1 MMRTLVVKRLM
12 GFLVFFLTGKLLRL
26 PSGSTNVS
34 LEPTS
39 APNKW
44 PGVKF
49 FMSILTA
56 NSKDSSQNIRLLLCE
71 AAVAVYLS
79 NFVSAC
85 SRLSCNNLYR
95 FVLNG
100 LSNVMWG
107 AVFGGATKIVVPA
120 PDGLSTSTGSRNS
133 EDPDKEAKFIKT
145 DRNRLRWNYKLIG
158 NTATLAAA
166 VQSDDNKKLVRHE
179 VFISPQM
186 SLCDYFLKKVS
197 FRTIS
202 VQLLNTVIPLVNT
215 DIIS

>member
-1 MMRTLVVKRLM
+1 M
-12 GFLVFFLTGKLLRL
+12 
-26 PSGSTNVS
+26 
-34 LEPTS
+34 EPTS
-39 APNKW
+39 APNNW

-49 FMSILTA
+49 FMSVLTA

-100 LSNVMWG
+100 LSNEMWA

-120 PDGLSTSTGSRNS
+120 PDGLSTSIGSRNS
-133 EDPDKEAKFIKT
+133 EEPDKETKFIKT
-145 DRNRLRWNYKLIG
+145 DRNRLKWNYKLMG
-158 NTATLAAA
+158 NTKLMANTAALAVG
-166 VQSDDNKKLVRHE
+166 VQSEDNKKLVRHE

-197 FRTIS
+197 FRVIS
-202 VQLLNTVIPLVNT
+202 AQLLNAVIPLNNT
-215 DIIS
+215 DLIS